1 MPVLHPLP
9 ASTHIRPLTPDP
21 SPLTLTDTP
30 PGTRLGEVRGAC
42 LRPCSHSSPSE
53 GHANVTCS
61 ENLCQHRGLEPGSL
75 GSSPASATRTLGD
88 IASAPLGL
96 GFLICAVWV
105 ATGVAL
111 GIEGRD
117 ATRCGEGVC
126 GHGVWGVCCCS
137 TIVPP
142 TRPRAPHAVAPRP
155 LLPAPSQKH
164 RLPPTPASAPPCL
177 QASPGKGGSER
188 PAGSTRR
195 LSPEHPPR
203 SQTLPA
209 ARPQTGLLPGL
220 RSHLGPAGSP
230 GNTRLSP
237 RGEDPLPLPHLPPPS
252 EVMDRPRGGS

>member
-1 MPVLHPLP
+1 MPVLHPP
-9 ASTHIRPLTPDP
+9 PGSTHIRPLTPDP
-21 SPLTLTDTP
+21 SPSRTRHQA
-30 PGTRLGEVRGAC
+30 PGWERFEAPAC
-42 LRPCSHSSPSE
+42 APCSHSSPSE

-61 ENLCQHRGLEPGSL
+61 ENLCQHQGLEPGSL

-96 GFLICAVWV
+96 GFLVCAVWV

-142 TRPRAPHAVAPRP
+142 TRPRAPHAAAPRP

-164 RLPPTPASAPPCL
+164 RLPPPPLASRPPQVRGAQKGQRALHGACL
-177 QASPGKGGSER
+177 QSTHPAPR
-188 PAGSTRR
+188 PCQ
-195 LSPEHPPR
+195 PPVPR
-203 SQTLPA
+203 QAFS
-209 ARPQTGLLPGL
+209 
-220 RSHLGPAGSP
+220 LG
-230 GNTRLSP
+230 
-237 RGEDPLPLPHLPPPS
+237 
-252 EVMDRPRGGS
+252 

>member
-1 MPVLHPLP
+1 MPVLHPPP

-21 SPLTLTDTP
+21 SPLSLTETP
-30 PGTRLGEVRGAC
+30 PGWERFEAPAC
-42 LRPCSHSSPSE
+42 APCSHSSPPE
-53 GHANVTCS
+53 GHAKVTCS

-96 GFLICAVWV
+96 GFLVCAVWV
-105 ATGVAL
+105 ASGVAL
-111 GIEGRD
+111 GIGGRD

-137 TIVPP
+137 TMVPQRVP
-142 TRPRAPHAVAPRP
+142 VRLTQRP
-155 LLPAPSQKH
+155 LDLFS
-164 RLPPTPASAPPCL
+164 RLLLRSTGSPHPPCL

-195 LSPEHPPR
+195 LSPGHPPR

>member
-21 SPLTLTDTP
+21 SPLSLTETP
-30 PGTRLGEVRGAC
+30 PGWERFEAPAC
-42 LRPCSHSSPSE
+42 APCSHSSPSE

-61 ENLCQHRGLEPGSL
+61 ENLCQHRRLEPGSL
-75 GSSPASATRTLGD
+75 GSSQASATRTLGD

-111 GIEGRD
+111 GTKGRD

-142 TRPRAPHAVAPRP
+142 TRPRAPHAAAPRP

-164 RLPPTPASAPPCL
+164 RLPPPP
-177 QASPGKGGSER
+177 
-188 PAGSTRR
+188 
-195 LSPEHPPR
+195 
-203 SQTLPA
+203 LP
-209 ARPQTGLLPGL
+209 PGL
-220 RSHLGPAGSP
+220 
-230 GNTRLSP
+230 P
-237 RGEDPLPLPHLPPPS
+237 R
-252 EVMDRPRGGS
+252 